1 MRCSNGSAQCV
12 NRQCQCASV
21 KRVYPMTTNTPVSC
35 KTIFDC
41 AASHQCPD
49 NMNYLSKRM
58 ISSKSR
64 RKKGERSLAEE
75 VTALQL
81 PDGTSSTGASYMA
94 SMKDNSLPHL

>member
-49 NMNYLSKRM
+49 N
-58 ISSKSR
+58 
-64 RKKGERSLAEE
+64 KGIIDELPFKTNDILEE
-75 VTALQL
+75 
-81 PDGTSSTGASYMA
+81 PEKEG
-94 SMKDNSLPHL
+94 